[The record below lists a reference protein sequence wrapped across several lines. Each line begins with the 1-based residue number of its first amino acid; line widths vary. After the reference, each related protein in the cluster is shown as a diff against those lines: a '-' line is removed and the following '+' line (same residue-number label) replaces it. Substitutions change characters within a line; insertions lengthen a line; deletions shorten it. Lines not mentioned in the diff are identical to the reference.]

1 MHDCVAEVYAP
12 SPTAADLRSLRG
24 VEVQC
29 VPAVGE
35 MRQDRRAQLAEWL
48 PLVDIYA
55 SAVLPRMMRLALRLR
70 AAGRGRADWR
80 QAHAQRWPHAAG
92 ENCGTPWRIDA
103 CHRSGRGMR
112 RRGR

>member
-55 SAVLPRMMRLALRLR
+55 SAVLPRMIRLPLRLR
-70 AAGRGRADWR
+70 ASRAMAARSGAKRMRSAGRTPPAS
-80 QAHAQRWPHAAG
+80 AA
-92 ENCGTPWRIDA
+92 A
-103 CHRSGRGMR
+103 
-112 RRGR
+112 RRGG